1 MSLNSVGLNRRQV
14 ESIISNTLK
23 NLKME
28 VGREYSNILIRQG
41 RARDVGAF
49 NQTEQDMEAMC
60 DAYGVILAK
69 AFARV
74 IEANNKKVYED
85 VQTILNDA

>member
-14 ESIISNTLK
+14 EGLIANTLK
-23 NLKME
+23 SLKME

-41 RARDVGAF
+41 RARDVGSLS
-49 NQTEQDMEAMC
+49 QVEQDMEAMC
-60 DAYGVILAK
+60 DAYGFVLSK

-74 IEANNKKVYED
+74 IEANNKKVCDD
-85 VQTILNDA
+85 VQKLLKES